1 MFPEK
6 LTDYVIPTTAGLV
19 RALLFIA
26 LRTDQLGIVMLTII
40 FINNDPT
47 PAPGDRR
54 EQQQRK
60 E

>member
-1 MFPEK
+1 MFP
-6 LTDYVIPTTAGLV
+6 DAVPVWFIRITAALAAG
-19 RALLFIA
+19 LLFIA